1 MSASE
6 PVQMGRKRPV
16 PTCPNPLF
24 LKWLTELRDEA
35 KEKGLKI
42 QYVYQKAINSLN
54 KYPLPLRDAREAK
67 ILQNFGDGI
76 CKILD
81 SKLQQH
87 YRECG
92 ENVTLGK
99 EASSPAVPS
108 DDKSPHP
115 SRKDRKLERAVTKR
129 KKREYMPQKGSG
141 GYAVLLAL
149 YRDSQTAGSKGFMFK
164 IELQAQAQHLC
175 HKSFTVPEL
184 GSKYAAW
191 SAVATLVKRNLLIKT
206 HNPARYSLTEEGVSL
221 ARRLHSAACQSEPP
235 LEDKDDDKEEEE
247 GRPVTVDLTVSEE
260 EEEEEDGQDRPRC
273 EAASGGRLLAGTFDI
288 VLCVDVSE
296 TTGGSSYQCKQEL
309 VTELRRQCVDFDVRK
324 LHVGDF
330 LWVARE
336 KVTPASGH
344 SRVGAEKEL
353 VLDYIIERK
362 RIDDL
367 CGSIIDGRFR
377 EQKFR
382 MKRCGLRKP
391 IYLVEGFGKAAS
403 QLSLPQMTL
412 QQAIVNTQVIDG
424 FFVKRVRDLKE
435 SAAYLASMTRHLT
448 KLYQKRTLVCHS
460 RELNGDSDRC
470 DDGAPFSSSLLS
482 FAEFNDG
489 AVKNKTQTVREAFA
503 RQLMQVSGLSADKAA
518 AILERYNTP
527 HSLLAAYDECA
538 SEAGKE
544 KLLSTIRCGRLNR
557 NLGPALSRTLYQLY
571 CTKGALS

>member
-16 PTCPNPLF
+16 PACPNPLF

-92 ENVTLGK
+92 EDIALSK

-108 DDKSPHP
+108 DDKSPRA
-115 SRKDRKLERAVTKR
+115 SRKDQKLERAVTKR

-149 YRDSQTAGSKGFMFK
+149 YRHSQTAGSKGFMFK
-164 IELQAQAQHLC
+164 MELQAQAQHLC

-191 SAVATLVKRNLLIKT
+191 SAVATLVKRNLLMKT

-221 ARRLHSAACQSEPP
+221 AQRLHSAACDSKPP

-247 GRPVTVDLTVSEE
+247 GCPVTVDLTVSEE
-260 EEEEEDGQDRPRC
+260 EEEDGEGRLAPSC

-296 TTGGSSYQCKQEL
+296 TTGGSSHQCKQEL
-309 VTELRRQCVDFDVRK
+309 VTELRRQRIDFDVRK

-344 SRVGAEKEL
+344 SRTGAEREL

-377 EQKFR
+377 EQK
-382 MKRCGLRKP
+382 
-391 IYLVEGFGKAAS
+391 
-403 QLSLPQMTL
+403 
-412 QQAIVNTQVIDG
+412 
-424 FFVKRVRDLKE
+424 VR
-435 SAAYLASMTRHLT
+435 
-448 KLYQKRTLVCHS
+448 
-460 RELNGDSDRC
+460 
-470 DDGAPFSSSLLS
+470 
-482 FAEFNDG
+482 
-489 AVKNKTQTVREAFA
+489 
-503 RQLMQVSGLSADKAA
+503 
-518 AILERYNTP
+518 
-527 HSLLAAYDECA
+527 
-538 SEAGKE
+538 
-544 KLLSTIRCGRLNR
+544 
-557 NLGPALSRTLYQLY
+557 
-571 CTKGALS
+571 